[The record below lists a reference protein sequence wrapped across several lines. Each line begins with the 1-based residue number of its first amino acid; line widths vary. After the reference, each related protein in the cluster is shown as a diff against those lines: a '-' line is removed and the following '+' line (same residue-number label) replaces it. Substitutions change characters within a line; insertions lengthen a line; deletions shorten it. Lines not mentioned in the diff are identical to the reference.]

1 MPANGSMRVVNVPAG
16 TQYTVVEVEDATKA
30 YTYLLTVGELQDYI
44 LETACMYPYVY
55 TYTPYVHVDTVSNLV
70 FRDVWFFP
78 HMSNI
83 ADNFVSHA

>member
-1 MPANGSMRVVNVPAG
+1 MEELINKALGFDTHSNA
-16 TQYTVVEVEDATKA
+16 TVS
-30 YTYLLTVGELQDYI
+30 ELQDYI

-78 HMSNI
+78 HMSTI